1 MNGPVFI
8 FGTGGHA
15 RDLAEIVHAIGRTP
29 IFITRD
35 PIERDGW
42 KGPDAIVLEEEAVAT
57 TSADFAI
64 GIGNGPARAR
74 IAHTYPDLHF
84 PALIHPDTSFA
95 RNQQAVVKAACGTV
109 VFAGVRLMA
118 GVAVGTFCTFNLNVT
133 VSHDCDVGDF
143 VNLSPGANIAGNVR
157 ICQGAWIGVG
167 AVVNQGTDARKLEIG
182 ANTIVGS
189 GSVVLRDCEPQ
200 SVYVGNPARK
210 IR

>member
-1 MNGPVFI
+1 MSGPVFI

-15 RDLAEIVHAIGRTP
+15 RDVAEIVHAIGRTP
-29 IFITRD
+29 VFVTRD
-35 PIERDGW
+35 PVERGDW
-42 KGPDAIVLEEEAVAT
+42 KGADAVVLEKEAVAT
-57 TSADFAI
+57 TGADFAI
-64 GIGNGPARAR
+64 GIGDGRARAR
-74 IAHTYPDLHF
+74 VAHAYPDLRF

-95 RNQQAVVKAACGTV
+95 RNQQAVVETTCGTV

-118 GVAVGTFCTFNLNVT
+118 GVTVGAFCAFNLNVT

-143 VNLSPGANIAGNVR
+143 VNLSPGAHIAGNVR

-167 AVVNQGTDARKLEIG
+167 AVVNQGTNARKLEIG
-182 ANTIVGS
+182 ADTIVGS
-189 GSVVLRDCEPQ
+189 GAVVLKDCAPQ